1 MVKDRY
7 NIDIYSTSNKDTI
20 WEFDFERF
28 NLICDDG
35 CTYLFAKSGKETKVQ
50 VLNEEN
56 SFINLKDEEL
66 IRING
71 KYLTYDYIKDILSLS
86 DNSIIQVTVINKDGE
101 ERVFETRKNE
111 IFERP
116 LKKDKN
122 TSTKTTNLDKYGE
135 DLTKLNYIKDPSI
148 RRDDDIRRIEQILL
162 YPERDKSIIITG
174 ESGVGKTALV
184 RGLAYR
190 IKNGCVPSLLSNLKI
205 ISIDTATMVAGTKYV
220 GTLEE
225 KMKKILDEASKD
237 KNILLFIDEIHQT
250 IGAGVGENTN
260 NSVAEILKPYLD
272 NGKVRVIGATTT
284 EEYMEYISSN
294 PAFKTRFKRVDIKE
308 PSNDTIYTILDDL
321 INTYNR
327 ISGCTLDTLGN
338 NRSNIINSLID
349 VTKKACR
356 DYKDPSNNPRLVI
369 DILKEAYAIA
379 AINDRHEV
387 TMDDI
392 KLAVMDEERIYKSAR
407 NRYNSIF
414 RDEECKD
421 KGKILEFKPR
431 K

>member
-1 MVKDRY
+1 
-7 NIDIYSTSNKDTI
+7 
-20 WEFDFERF
+20 
-28 NLICDDG
+28 
-35 CTYLFAKSGKETKVQ
+35 
-50 VLNEEN
+50 
-56 SFINLKDEEL
+56 
-66 IRING
+66 
-71 KYLTYDYIKDILSLS
+71 
-86 DNSIIQVTVINKDGE
+86 
-101 ERVFETRKNE
+101 
-111 IFERP
+111 
-116 LKKDKN
+116 
-122 TSTKTTNLDKYGE
+122 
-135 DLTKLNYIKDPSI
+135 
-148 RRDDDIRRIEQILL
+148 
-162 YPERDKSIIITG
+162 
-174 ESGVGKTALV
+174 
-184 RGLAYR
+184 
-190 IKNGCVPSLLSNLKI
+190 
-205 ISIDTATMVAGTKYV
+205 
-220 GTLEE
+220 
-225 KMKKILDEASKD
+225 
-237 KNILLFIDEIHQT
+237 
-250 IGAGVGENTN
+250 
-260 NSVAEILKPYLD
+260 
-272 NGKVRVIGATTT
+272 
-284 EEYMEYISSN
+284 MEYISSN